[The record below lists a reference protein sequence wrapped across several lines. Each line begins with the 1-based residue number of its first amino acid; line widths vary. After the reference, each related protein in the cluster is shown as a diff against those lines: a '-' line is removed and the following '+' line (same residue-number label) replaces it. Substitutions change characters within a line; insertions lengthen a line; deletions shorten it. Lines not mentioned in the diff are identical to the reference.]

1 MQTNWLLPVFCS
13 IMIPLSPVYH
23 DWSSKTIQAALLVYL
38 MSPLPLVSF
47 ERGEFQRF
55 GGIFLFYQVYLHEM
69 GSYNTQEV
77 VLKMLNLIYI
87 CPCHHQDL
95 LRGMLTVSFEG

>member
-1 MQTNWLLPVFCS
+1 MQSNSLLPVFCS

-23 DWSSKTIQAALLVYL
+23 DWGSKTIQAALLVYL

-69 GSYNTQEV
+69 GIYTQEV
-77 VLKMLNLIYI
+77 VLKM
-87 CPCHHQDL
+87 
-95 LRGMLTVSFEG
+95 